1 MRQSPQGI
9 SYDIFGKCFEL
20 EDTSVDMIHMPHVH
34 SNISITAKLGFINNQ
49 FYKFL
54 RRCVSKDFLVSK
66 MVSLIVF
73 LKNKGYLLNFCSRG
87 IESWSIKKKSF
98 LEFQHLRYS
107 K

>member
-20 EDTSVDMIHMPHVH
+20 KYTSVDMIHMPHVH
-34 SNISITAKLGFINNQ
+34 SNISITAKLGFISNE

-54 RRCVSKDFLVSK
+54 RLCVSKDFLVSQ

-73 LKNKGYLLNFCSRG
+73 F
-87 IESWSIKKKSF
+87 E
-98 LEFQHLRYS
+98 E
-107 K
+107 